1 MAIYIVGVTGG
12 SGAPYARRLLQA
24 LLRMGHGVKL
34 VASASGEKVMEVEE
48 GLRLSGTVAERERQW
63 KAFLAAPSLGVAKGG
78 FAPFPAGPNPLAPF
92 PEREGGTFPHPRP
105 LPKGEGTVGELELF
119 APDDVGASIASGS
132 YPSKAMV
139 IVPCSM
145 GTLGRIAAGAS
156 SNLVERA
163 ADVMLKE
170 RRQLILTPRETPLSR
185 IHLRNMLAVTE
196 AGAEVLPAMPGFY
209 HHPKSV
215 DDLVDFI
222 VGRILDRLGLES
234 TITRRWRGEARE
246 VAVPD
251 E

>member
-1 MAIYIVGVTGG
+1 MSAEKDWQVMAIYIVGVTGG

-24 LLRMGHGVKL
+24 LLGMGHGVKL

-48 GLRLSGTVAERERQW
+48 GLRLGGTVAEKERQW
-63 KAFLAAPSLGVAKGG
+63 KAFLQVSPSLLKGG
-78 FAPFPAGPNPLAPF
+78 GRPNPLTPF
-92 PEREGGTFPHPRP
+92 SEVEG
-105 LPKGEGTVGELELF
+105 ENLELF
-119 APDDVGASIASGS
+119 APHDVGASIASGS

-170 RRQLILTPRETPLSR
+170 RRQLILAPRETPLSR
-185 IHLRNMLAVTE
+185 IHLRNMLTVTE

-234 TITRRWRGEARE
+234 ALVKRWRGQARE
-246 VAVPD
+246 VVIPD